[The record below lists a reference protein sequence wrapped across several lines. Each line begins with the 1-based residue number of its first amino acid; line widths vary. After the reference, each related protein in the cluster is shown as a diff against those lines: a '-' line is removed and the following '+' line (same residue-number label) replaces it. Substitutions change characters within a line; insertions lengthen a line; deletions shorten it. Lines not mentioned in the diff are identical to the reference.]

1 MAITL
6 EKFAADCH
14 AALKSQPGTPG
25 REKVR
30 DLVKQVLADPA
41 FVARYIPPARRSG
54 KCCTRTP
61 NWDLRFWRTETIL

>member
-30 DLVKQVLADPA
+30 ALVQQALGDAD
-41 FVARYIPPARRSG
+41 FVS
-54 KCCTRTP
+54 T
-61 NWDLRFWRTETIL
+61 